1 MKKNTLFRRLVKTH
15 IFFACTLVMSLV
27 VLLISAIDMER
38 ETVEIGLSELLLLLF
53 IFGSNITIYSLW
65 TAKRITGPLEQ
76 IAGAMGE
83 MGQGRYEERLAIQAT
98 DEFARV
104 ERYFNKMA
112 ESLQQAE
119 TENRKLQESKRRMLV
134 DLSHDLKTPITSIQ
148 GYAKALQLGLLDDEA
163 DRMKAL
169 QLIYNKSIQVATL
182 IDDIF
187 ELSKLDSPDFPLRAA
202 PGDLAELLRETVA
215 DGYDQFE
222 QRGFALNL
230 DIPPSP
236 VIVKYEAGFM
246 RRAISNLL
254 SNALR
259 YNPPGTEVTV
269 RLTDAGA
276 AVRLAVIDNGVGIS
290 DALKAVIFDPFVRGD
305 SSRQGDGGTGL
316 GLSITKQIME
326 RHGGELR
333 LDNGNGQT
341 SFELILYRRDQGA

>member
-1 MKKNTLFRRLVKTH
+1 MKKNTLYRRLVKSH
-15 IFFACTLVMSLV
+15 IFSACTLVVTLLV
-27 VLLISAIDMER
+27 FLGFAMDMER
-38 ETVEIGLSELLLLLF
+38 ETVELRLSGLLFLLLLF
-53 IFGSNITIYSLW
+53 GANVAVYSLW

-83 MGQGRYEERLAIQAT
+83 MRQGRFEERLDIQAT

-104 ERYFNKMA
+104 ERYFNALA

-119 TENRKLQESKRRMLV
+119 AENRHLQESKRRMLV
-134 DLSHDLKTPITSIQ
+134 DLSHDLKTPVTSIL
-148 GYAKALQLGLLDDEA
+148 GYAKALQLEMIDDET

-169 QLIYNKSIQVATL
+169 QLIYNKSIQVASM

-215 DGYDQFE
+215 DYYDQFE
-222 QRGFALNL
+222 ERKFVLNL
-230 DIPPSP
+230 DIPA
-236 VIVKYEAGFM
+236 VQVTVAYNAGLL
-246 RRAISNLL
+246 RRAVSNLL

-259 YNPPGTEVTV
+259 YNPPGTEMTV
-269 RLTDAGA
+269 RLTDFGA
-276 AVRLAVIDNGVGIS
+276 MVRLEVIDNGVGIS
-290 DALKAVIFDPFVRGD
+290 DALKAVIFEPFVRGD
-305 SSRQGDGGTGL
+305 STRKGDGGTGL

-341 SFELILYRRDQGA
+341 SFELVLYRR